1 MNRPLKR
8 PLLSRFS
15 PPQLIAL
22 SFALAIAVGSGLLL
36 LPFAQQSGQ
45 RLDVLTAI
53 FTATTAL
60 CVTGLK
66 LIDPAQTLSV
76 PGQLIMLLLIQLGG
90 LGLITF
96 GTVFALALRRRVN
109 FSERMRLAQQV
120 SAFDVGGVLGLIR
133 KIFVYTLIIEGLG
146 TVLLA
151 LRFVPQF
158 GWGQGLYYSLVHA
171 VSAFN
176 NAGFSLLGN
185 SLQAYR
191 ADPLVC
197 LTMCALVILGGLG
210 FLVQVNVVAHLLRR
224 RSERLLV
231 HSRLVLTTTVLLL
244 LAGTLLI
251 AALEWNNPA
260 TLGPLPL
267 GEKLLNSFVSSVMPR
282 TGGFSTLN
290 TELLRPATLFLTIF
304 LMFVGASP
312 GGAGGGIKTSTL
324 AVIAGSA
331 WSMVRGQG
339 EMVAFHRR
347 IEESTVLRAMTVGL
361 LASAV
366 VGVMLLLMLAF
377 NTTPRLDF
385 SHLAFE
391 TVSAFSTVGLSMNT
405 TPDTNAAQ
413 RVILIVLM
421 YLGRI
426 GPLTF
431 ALALGQRVKR
441 QDVSY
446 PPERDI
452 LIG

>member
-1 MNRPLKR
+1 MTRPLKR
-8 PLLSRFS
+8 PLLSHFS

-22 SFALAIAVGSGLLL
+22 SFALAICVGTGLLL
-36 LPFAQQSGQ
+36 LPFAHRDGQS
-45 RLDVLTAI
+45 LDLLSAL
-53 FTATTAL
+53 FTAASAL

-66 LIDPAQTLSV
+66 VVDPAQTFSV
-76 PGQLIMLLLIQLGG
+76 AGQLVLLLLIQLGG

-96 GTVFALALRRRVN
+96 GTIFALALRRRVN

-120 SAFDVGGVLGLIR
+120 STFDVGGVLGLIR
-133 KIFVYTLIIEGLG
+133 KIFVYTLLLEALG
-146 TVLLA
+146 TLLLA

-158 GWGQGLYYSLVHA
+158 GWGQGLYLSVVHA

-176 NAGFSLLGN
+176 NAGFSLFPHN
-185 SLQAYR
+185 FRQYAT
-191 ADPLVC
+191 DPLVT
-197 LTMCALVILGGLG
+197 LTMSALVILGGLG
-210 FLVQVNVVAHLLRR
+210 FLVQVNVVAHLLHR

-231 HSRLVLTTTVLLL
+231 HTRLVLTTTLLLL

-251 AALEWNNPA
+251 AVFEWTNPR

-267 GEKLLNSFVSSVMPR
+267 GDKLLTSFFQSVMPR
-282 TGGFSTLN
+282 TGGFSTVD
-290 TELLRPATLFLTIF
+290 TEVLRPATLFLTIF

-312 GGAGGGIKTSTL
+312 GGAGGGIKTSSF
-324 AVIAGSA
+324 AVIVGSA

-347 IEESTVLRAMTVGL
+347 IDQSTVLRAMTVGL
-361 LASAV
+361 LSTALVA
-366 VGVMLLLMLAF
+366 VMLLLMLAV
-377 NTTPRLDF
+377 NTSPRLGF
-385 SHLAFE
+385 TRLSFE
-391 TVSAFSTVGLSMNT
+391 TVSAFSTVGLSMNA
-405 TPDTNAAQ
+405 TPDTNTAQ

>member
-1 MNRPLKR
+1 MTRPLKR
-8 PLLSRFS
+8 SLTSRFS

-22 SFALAIAVGSGLLL
+22 SFVLAIAVGSGLLL
-36 LPFAQQSGQ
+36 LPFSLQGGQ

-66 LIDPAQTLSV
+66 VIDPARTFSV
-76 PGQLIMLLLIQLGG
+76 TGQLILLLLIQLGG

-96 GTVFALALRRRVN
+96 GTVFALALRRRMK

-133 KIFVYTLIIEGLG
+133 KIFAYTLVIEGLG
-146 TVLLA
+146 TLLLA

-158 GWGQGLYYSLVHA
+158 GWEQGLYYSVVHA
-171 VSAFN
+171 ISAFN
-176 NAGFSLLGN
+176 NAGFSLFPH
-185 SLQAYR
+185 SLQDYR
-191 ADPLVC
+191 SDLLVT

-224 RSERLLV
+224 RPERLLI
-231 HSRLVLTTTVLLL
+231 HSRLVLTTTLLL
-244 LAGTLLI
+244 LLGGTLLI
-251 AALEWNNPA
+251 AAFEWNNPA
-260 TLGPLPL
+260 TLGTLPL

-290 TELLRPATLFLTIF
+290 TELLRPATLFLMMF

-312 GGAGGGIKTSTL
+312 GGAGGGIKTSTF
-324 AVIAGSA
+324 AVIVGSA
-331 WSMVRGQG
+331 WSMVRSQG

-361 LASAV
+361 LANALLV
-366 VGVMLLLMLAF
+366 LMLLLMLAF
-377 NTTPRLDF
+377 NTSPRLDF

-391 TVSAFSTVGLSMNT
+391 TVSAFSTVGLSMNA

-413 RVILIVLM
+413 RVLLIVLM

-431 ALALGQRVKR
+431 ALALRQRVKR

>member
-1 MNRPLKR
+1 MTRPLKR
-8 PLLSRFS
+8 PLLSHFS

-36 LPFAQQSGQ
+36 LPFAQQDGQ
-45 RLDVLTAI
+45 RLDVLTAV

-66 LIDPAQTLSV
+66 LIDPARTLSV
-76 PGQLIMLLLIQLGG
+76 PGQLVMLLLIQLGG

-96 GTVFALALRRRVN
+96 GTVFALALRRRVK
-109 FSERMRLAQQV
+109 FSERLRLAQQV

-146 TVLLA
+146 TLLLA

-176 NAGFSLLGN
+176 NAGFSLFGN

-231 HSRLVLTTTVLLL
+231 HSRLVLTTTLLL
-244 LAGTLLI
+244 LVAGTLLI
-251 AALEWNNPA
+251 AAFEWNNPL
-260 TLGPLPL
+260 TLGPLTL
-267 GEKLLNSFVSSVMPR
+267 GEKLLTSFVSSVMPR

-405 TPDTNAAQ
+405 TPDTNTAQ

-441 QDVSY
+441 RDVSY